1 MKFNF
6 ENETTEF
13 KREYT
18 DSVKKEVVAFA
29 NTRGGVIYIGIDDT
43 GETYPTHDVDKTLQ
57 RLTNTIRDSICP
69 DVTFF
74 IKYDI
79 EDNKILKITVNEG
92 SNKPYFLKDKG
103 LTPAGVYVR
112 QGSSS
117 AQASYENIKQMIKIT
132 DGISFEDERSLE
144 QKLTFKDAES
154 EFENKNLEFQEN
166 NKISLGIK
174 SKDALYT
181 NLGLLISDEC
191 PFTVKVAVFEGTE
204 KMKFRNRR
212 EIHGS
217 IFKQLHETYEFLD
230 MNNKLPAE
238 IMGIDRVERNDYPK
252 EAIRE
257 ALVNALVHRDYSL
270 GGSII
275 INIYENRIEFVSIG
289 GLVKGLE
296 EKDLLSGLS
305 LARNEKLANIFFRLH
320 HIESYGTGLRKI
332 MRLYDGYSVKPK
344 IEVFPNAFVI
354 TLPNLN
360 YSYTL
365 KNEIIDEKHKKILE
379 HIKVNKYI
387 TSKDIQAMFDIK
399 RSRAYK
405 IIKDMKDMNL
415 IKNSSK
421 KGYYEAIL

>member
-1 MKFNF
+1 M
-6 ENETTEF
+6 
-13 KREYT
+13 
-18 DSVKKEVVAFA
+18 VAFA
-29 NTRGGVIYIGIDDT
+29 NTRGGIIFIGIDDK
-43 GETYPTHDVDKTLQ
+43 GEIYPIEDVDGTLQ
-57 RLTNTIRDSICP
+57 KLTNTIRDSICP

-79 EDNKILKITVNEG
+79 EENKVIKVTVNEG
-92 SNKPYFLKDKG
+92 SNKPYFLKGKG

-112 QGSSS
+112 QGTSSV
-117 AQASYENIKQMIKIT
+117 QASYENIRQMIKIT
-132 DGISFEDERSLE
+132 DDISFEKERSLNQE
-144 QKLTFKDAES
+144 LTFKDAEF
-154 EFENKNLEFQEN
+154 EFENKNLELEEN

-174 SKDALYT
+174 NKDNLYT
-181 NLGLLISDEC
+181 NLGLLISNEC

-204 KMKFRNRR
+204 KMKFQNRR

-217 IFKQLHETYEFLD
+217 IFKQLYETYEFLD
-230 MNNKLPAE
+230 MNNKLPAK
-238 IMGIDRVERNDYPK
+238 IVGIDRVERNDYPK

-275 INIYENRIEFVSIG
+275 INIYDDRMEFVSIG

-320 HIESYGTGLRKI
+320 HIEGYGTGLRKI
-332 MRLYDGYSVKPK
+332 MKLYDNYSIKPK
-344 IEVFPNAFVI
+344 IEVFPNVFVI

-365 KNEIIDEKHKKILE
+365 TNEIIDEKHKKILE
-379 HIKVNKYI
+379 YIKIKKYV
-387 TSKDIQAMFDIK
+387 TSKDIQNMFGIK
-399 RSRAYK
+399 SSRAYK
-405 IIKDMKDMNL
+405 IIKDMKNINL
-415 IKNSSK
+415 IKNSDV
-421 KGYYEAIL
+421 KGHYVIK

>member
-1 MKFNF
+1 MDFNF
-6 ENETTEF
+6 ENEITEF
-13 KREYT
+13 KREYN
-18 DSVKKEVVAFA
+18 DNIKKEVVAFA
-29 NTRGGVIYIGIDDT
+29 NTRGGIIFIGIDDK
-43 GETYPTHDVDKTLQ
+43 GETYPIEDVDGTLQ
-57 RLTNTIRDSICP
+57 KLTNTIRDSICP

-79 EDNKILKITVNEG
+79 EENKVIKVTVNEG
-92 SNKPYFLKDKG
+92 SNKPYFLKGKG

-112 QGSSS
+112 QGTSSV
-117 AQASYENIKQMIKIT
+117 QASYENIRQMIKIT
-132 DGISFEDERSLE
+132 DDISFEKERSLN
-144 QKLTFKDAES
+144 QKLTFKDAEL
-154 EFENKNLEFQEN
+154 EFENKNLELEEN

-174 SKDALYT
+174 NKDNLYT
-181 NLGLLISDEC
+181 NLGLLISNEC

-204 KMKFRNRR
+204 KMKFQNRR

-217 IFKQLHETYEFLD
+217 IFKQLYETYEFLD
-230 MNNKLPAE
+230 MNNKLPAK
-238 IMGIDRVERNDYPK
+238 IVGIDRVERNDYPK

-275 INIYENRIEFVSIG
+275 INIYDDRMEFVSIG

-320 HIESYGTGLRKI
+320 HIEGYGTGLRKI
-332 MRLYDGYSVKPK
+332 MKLYDNYSIKPK
-344 IEVFPNAFVI
+344 IKVFPNVFVI

-365 KNEIIDEKHKKILE
+365 TNEIIDEKHKKILE
-379 HIKVNKYI
+379 YIKIKKYV
-387 TSKDIQAMFDIK
+387 TSKDIQNMFGIK
-399 RSRAYK
+399 SSRAYK
-405 IIKDMKDMNL
+405 IIKDMKNINL
-415 IKNSSK
+415 IKNSDV
-421 KGYYEAIL
+421 KGHYVIK

>member
-1 MKFNF
+1 MKFDF

-18 DSVKKEVVAFA
+18 DNVKKEVVAFA
-29 NTRGGVIYIGIDDT
+29 NTRGGIIYIGVDDK
-43 GETYPTHDVDKTLQ
+43 GETYPIGDIDKILQ
-57 RLTNTIRDSICP
+57 KLTNAIRNSICP

-74 IKYDI
+74 AKYDVL
-79 EDNKILKITVNEG
+79 ENKVIKITVNEG
-92 SNKPYFLKDKG
+92 SKKPYFLKEKG

-117 AQASYENIKQMIKIT
+117 AQASYENIKQMIKNT
-132 DGISFEDERSLE
+132 DGISFEDERALNQE
-144 QKLTFKDAES
+144 LTFKDAEY
-154 EFENKNLEFQEN
+154 EFENKKLEFGEN

-174 SKDALYT
+174 SKDNLYT
-181 NLGLLISDEC
+181 NLGLLISEEC
-191 PFTVKVAVFEGTE
+191 PFTVKVAVFKGTE
-204 KMKFRNRR
+204 KMEFLNRR

-217 IFKQLHETYEFLD
+217 IFKQLNETYEFLD
-230 MNNKLPAE
+230 MNNKLPAK
-238 IMGIDRVERNDYPK
+238 IIGVDRVERNDYPK

-275 INIYENRIEFVSIG
+275 INIYDNRMEFVSIG

-332 MRLYDGYSVKPK
+332 MKLYEDYSIKPS
-344 IEVFPNAFVI
+344 IEVFPNAFVV

-379 HIKVNKYI
+379 YLKINRFV
-387 TSKDIQAMFDIK
+387 TSKDIQKMFDIK
-399 RSRAYK
+399 SSRAYN
-405 IIKDMKDMNL
+405 IIKEMKKMDL
-415 IKNSSK
+415 IENSDT
-421 KGYYEAIL
+421 KGQYVVKS

>member
-1 MKFNF
+1 MNFNF

-18 DSVKKEVVAFA
+18 DNIKKEVIAFA
-29 NTRGGVIYIGIDDT
+29 NTRGGIIYVGINDK
-43 GETYPTHDVDKTLQ
+43 GETYPIKNVDETWQK
-57 RLTNTIRDSICP
+57 LTNTIRDSICP
-69 DVTFF
+69 DITFF
-74 IKYDI
+74 IKYKI
-79 EDNKILKITVNEG
+79 EKNKIIKITVSEG
-92 SNKPYFLKDKG
+92 SKKPYFLKDKG

-117 AQASYENIKQMIKIT
+117 VQASHENIKEMIKTT
-132 DGISFEDERSLE
+132 DGISFEKERSLNQE
-144 QKLTFKDAES
+144 LTFKDAKT
-154 EFENKNLEFQEN
+154 EFESKSLEFAEN
-166 NKISLGIK
+166 NQISLGVK
-174 SKDALYT
+174 NKDNLYT
-181 NLGLLISDEC
+181 NLGLLISNEC

-204 KMKFRNRR
+204 KMKFLNRR
-212 EIHGS
+212 EIEGS
-217 IFKQLHETYEFLD
+217 IFKQLYETYEFLD
-230 MNNKLPAE
+230 MNNKLPAK
-238 IMGIDRVERNDYPK
+238 IIGTDRVERNDYPK

-275 INIYENRIEFVSIG
+275 INIYNNRMEFVSIG
-289 GLVKGLE
+289 GIVKGLE

-332 MRLYDGYSVKPK
+332 MKLYEDYSIKPN
-344 IEVFPNAFVI
+344 IEVFPNVFVI

-365 KNEIIDEKHKKILE
+365 TNEVIDEKHKKILE
-379 HIKVNKYI
+379 YIKIKNYI
-387 TSKDIQAMFDIK
+387 TSKDIQNMFDIK

-405 IIKDMKDMNL
+405 IIKDMKNINL
-415 IKNSSK
+415 IKNADT
-421 KGYYEAIL
+421 KGRYVIK